1 MKKLHAKAWGFFSLL
16 ASRPTNRHGPYSY
29 ISLSGQEFRICFL
42 LLAAKSYVV
51 YTRHLWCRRN
61 LTVAS
66 SWIILTVAYHCVE
79 RVLTNRGTWVGVVVA
94 GLYY

>member
-51 YTRHLWCRRN
+51 YTRHLKVPSQSYGSEHLDNSHR
-61 LTVAS
+61 
-66 SWIILTVAYHCVE
+66 
-79 RVLTNRGTWVGVVVA
+79 RVLGEFPQTLVYVS
-94 GLYY
+94 L